1 MSQKIFDNDLV
12 AVCKSNIITLT
23 LNKLAYVGMWL
34 LHLSKVLMNES
45 YYGYIKK
52 KNMTTNRYC
61 YSLTLVAWCMK
72 WKLNMFTKISLN
84 TKNCLILAI
93 IQLRQNFMIIQ
104 TSRGW

>member
-23 LNKLAYVGMWL
+23 LNKPAYVGMWL

-45 YYGYIKK
+45 YYGYIKN

-61 YSLTLVAWCMK
+61 YSLTLVA
-72 WKLNMFTKISLN
+72 
-84 TKNCLILAI
+84 
-93 IQLRQNFMIIQ
+93 
-104 TSRGW
+104 